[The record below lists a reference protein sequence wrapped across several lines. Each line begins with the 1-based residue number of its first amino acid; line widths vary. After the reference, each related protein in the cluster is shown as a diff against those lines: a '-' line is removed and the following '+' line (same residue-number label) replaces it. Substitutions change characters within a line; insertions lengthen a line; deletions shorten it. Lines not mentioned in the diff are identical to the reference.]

1 MNILVV
7 SSYLPYPLFNGGNI
21 RLYNLLKHLAKEHAI
36 TLICEKREHQTD
48 ADVRAL
54 ETFCKKVLTVP
65 RRKQWSVE
73 NVFKTG
79 TSANPFLIT
88 GHISTQM
95 TELISRELQ
104 ASSYDLIHVETFYV
118 MQNLPETTLPI
129 VLAEHNLEYLVY
141 QRYAYKAPFFLRPLL
156 MVDVR
161 KLRRIEEEY
170 WKKATA
176 VVAVSETEK
185 AMIEEVTRKPCA
197 LVPNGVDTTV
207 LKPNHALK
215 KQTQKEKTLLFIGD
229 YKWMQN
235 RDAVMWIIKT
245 IWPKIIAKL
254 EAEHP
259 DMKFKL
265 WIVGR
270 TIPQSLKSLTN
281 DPAIVFDENAPES
294 TADIFNTADLLLA
307 PIRVG
312 GGTSYKILESMAC
325 GTPVVTTSLGKEGIE
340 VEKDRDLLVADS
352 PEAIAKATIDILTN
366 PKEYQRLS
374 ENGRKHVAKTYDWP
388 VIAQAL
394 ERVYSSV
401 VRSSHERSKQ

>member
-21 RLYNLLKHLAKEHAI
+21 RLYNLLQHLAKDHQI
-36 TLICEKREHQTD
+36 TLICERREHQTD

-73 NVFKTG
+73 NIYKTG
-79 TSANPFLIT
+79 TSPNPFLIT
-88 GHISTQM
+88 GHTSPEMTQ
-95 TELISRELQ
+95 LISQELQ
-104 ASSYDLIHVETFYV
+104 ASHVDLIHVETFYV

-129 VLAEHNLEYLVY
+129 VLAEHNIEYLVY

-161 KLRRIEEEY
+161 KLRRIEEMY
-170 WKKATA
+170 WKKATT

-185 AMIEEVTRKPCA
+185 AMIEEVTTKPCA

-207 LKPNHALK
+207 LKPNPALK
-215 KQTQKEKTLLFIGD
+215 KDKTTEKTLLFIGD

-235 RDAVMWIIKT
+235 RDAVTWIIKT
-245 IWPKIIAKL
+245 IWPKIVAKL
-254 EAEHP
+254 ETEHS
-259 DMKFKL
+259 DIKFNL

-270 TIPQSLKSLTN
+270 KIPQSLKLLTT

-325 GTPVVTTSLGKEGIE
+325 GTPVVTTSLGKEGIDA
-340 VEKDRDLLVADS
+340 EKDRDLLVADS
-352 PEAIAKATIDILTN
+352 PEAIAKATVDVLTSA
-366 PKEYQRLS
+366 KEYQRLA
-374 ENGRKHVAKTYDWP
+374 ENGRKQVAKTYDWP

-394 ERVYSSV
+394 EKVYSSV
-401 VRSSHERSKQ
+401 VHSTK